1 MNQMSSYKKKERKKE
16 KSFGSKL
23 VMFAMFIMTLILVAA
38 MIYTYFVN
46 SQSNGNKIVAG
57 TLDCS
62 VEWTGMSGV
71 KTNEYGEF
79 VKFRDEKTVDLE
91 DYEGNIF
98 NIEKFAP
105 TQYQEASFRV
115 TNTGNI
121 AFRYTVSVKDVIAE
135 GKNSLAM
142 RDQIKISVLRE
153 GKELGWFML
162 SEALEMG
169 SMFEVDK
176 VVTGENG
183 YQDFVVRA
191 EWLDCGEENKAA
203 EGGEVSFDLRF
214 VAIQAI
220 N

>member
-1 MNQMSSYKKKERKKE
+1 MNQMSSYKRKERKKE

-38 MIYTYFVN
+38 MIYTYFVK
-46 SQSNGNKIVAG
+46 SQNKGNNIVAG

-62 VEWTGMSGV
+62 IQWTGMSGY
-71 KTNEYGEF
+71 KTNEYGES
-79 VKFRDEKTVDLE
+79 VKFKDETVVELE
-91 DYEGNIF
+91 KFEGNIF
-98 NIEKFAP
+98 NIDRFTP

-121 AFRYTVSVKDVIAE
+121 AFRYTVSVMDVVAE
-135 GKNSLAM
+135 GANSLAM
-142 RDQIKISVLRE
+142 KDQIKITVLKE
-153 GKELGWFML
+153 GQELGSFML
-162 SEALEMG
+162 NEALEMG

-191 EWLDCGEENKAA
+191 EFIDHENNNAA
-203 EGGEVSFDLRF
+203 EGGVVSFDLRF

>member
-1 MNQMSSYKKKERKKE
+1 MNQMSSYKKKERKNE
-16 KSFGSKL
+16 RNFGTKL
-23 VMFAMFIMTLILVAA
+23 IMFAMFIMTLILVAA

-46 SQSNGNKIVAG
+46 SQNNGNKIVAG

-62 VEWTGMSGV
+62 IEWTGMSGY
-71 KTNEYGEF
+71 KTNEYGEN
-79 VKFRDEKTVDLE
+79 VKFKDETVVKLDE
-91 DYEGNIF
+91 YEGNIF
-98 NIEKFAP
+98 NIDKFAP

-115 TNTGNI
+115 TNTGNV
-121 AFRYTVSVKDVIAE
+121 AFRYTVSVKDVVAE

-142 RDQIKISVLRE
+142 KDQIKITVLRE

-183 YQDFVVRA
+183 YQDFTVRA
-191 EWLDCGEENKAA
+191 EFIDHENNNAA
-203 EGGEVSFDLRF
+203 EGGVVSFDLRF

>member
-46 SQSNGNKIVAG
+46 SQNKGNKLVAG
-57 TLDCS
+57 TLDCRI
-62 VEWTGMSGV
+62 EWTGMSGY
-71 KTNEYGEF
+71 KTNEYGEN
-79 VKFRDEKTVDLE
+79 VKFKDETVVNLE
-91 DYEGNIF
+91 KHEGNIF
-98 NIEKFAP
+98 NIDRFTP
-105 TQYQEASFRV
+105 TQYQEATFRV

-121 AFRYTVSVKDVIAE
+121 AFRYTVSVMDVVAE

-142 RDQIKISVLRE
+142 RDQIKITILRE
-153 GKELGWFML
+153 GFELGSFML
-162 SEALEMG
+162 GEALEMA
-169 SMFEVDK
+169 SMFEIDK

-183 YQDFVVRA
+183 YQDFTVRA
-191 EWLDCGEENKAA
+191 EFIDHENNNAA
-203 EGGEVSFDLRF
+203 RGGIVSFDLRF